1 MEGEEAQ
8 SIFNA
13 TLRKRTIE
21 DVDDDFSKDD
31 DEEEGSDIHSR
42 SSVEG
47 MNDEGYYFVT
57 SAGNR
62 IEGCIINDA

>member
-21 DVDDDFSKDD
+21 DVDDGFSEDD
-31 DEEEGSDIHSR
+31 DEVEGSDIIKFS
-42 SSVEG
+42 
-47 MNDEGYYFVT
+47 
-57 SAGNR
+57 
-62 IEGCIINDA
+62 